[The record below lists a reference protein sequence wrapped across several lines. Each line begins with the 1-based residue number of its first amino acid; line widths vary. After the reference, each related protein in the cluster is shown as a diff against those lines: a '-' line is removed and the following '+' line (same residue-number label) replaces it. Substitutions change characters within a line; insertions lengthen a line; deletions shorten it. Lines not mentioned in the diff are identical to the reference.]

1 MVDLL
6 DFEDDQRF
14 IQANPMVLELLAFY
28 TVGGKP
34 AWLPKRKLETVIP
47 KEETRLHTLAL
58 GACWL
63 EPGAGNPELPHELSQ
78 QACYRLTRSGR
89 AILQEALAASP

>member
-1 MVDLL
+1 VDLL

-14 IQANPMVLELLAFY
+14 IQANPMVLELL
-28 TVGGKP
+28 
-34 AWLPKRKLETVIP
+34 ETVTP